1 MAFLSIRFPI
11 FVERK
16 TRDLVAFLCVLVG
29 YVRWLEGDV
38 MSCEVG
44 MAGLLGFYVG
54 NRVKDNHLSPNC
66 QTE

>member
-1 MAFLSIRFPI
+1 MVFLSIGFP
-11 FVERK
+11 FFWSRGNDGFGCV
-16 TRDLVAFLCVLVG
+16 LCVLVG

-44 MAGLLGFYVG
+44 MAGLLGFDVG

>member
-1 MAFLSIRFPI
+1 M
-11 FVERK
+11 
-16 TRDLVAFLCVLVG
+16 DLVAFLCVLVG

-44 MAGLLGFYVG
+44 MAGLLGFDVG